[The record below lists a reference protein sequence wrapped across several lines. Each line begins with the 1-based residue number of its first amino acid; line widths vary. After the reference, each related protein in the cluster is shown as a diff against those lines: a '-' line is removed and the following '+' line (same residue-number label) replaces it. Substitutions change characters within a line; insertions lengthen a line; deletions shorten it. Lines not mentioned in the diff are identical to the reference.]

1 MKKVLAIF
9 LAMLMLLTLFT
20 GCAKKQT
27 ESKPEA
33 ETPAQTDAAQTDAAQ
48 TETAEPQTKALS
60 DMTFADVAS
69 STNDYWT
76 RLQDGVRDAAAEAG
90 ITVMESITQ
99 EGDIPAGV
107 AAVDAAIASGVDG
120 IITMCG
126 DPAAYIETINRAVE
140 SGIIVVTV
148 DQDSPE
154 SKRQYFV
161 GTSNYGAGKQMG
173 EYFLSQVGDTEQKIA
188 FYAGT
193 ITANNAVERMEGFE
207 DAISG
212 SSNIEIV
219 TREEV
224 KNDVQ
229 ITMDKTYAL
238 FNGYPDVTAI
248 YGVFAYDPLG
258 AAKACKELG
267 RDDVFVLG
275 FDDLEDSVQ
284 LLKEGWIKALAVQ
297 QPYEIGKTAVETMV
311 AAVQGNGPELGEI
324 GTDVKILTAENI
336 DG

>member
-33 ETPAQTDAAQTDAAQ
+33 ETPAQTDVAQ
-48 TETAEPQTKALS
+48 TETEEPQTKALS
-60 DMTFADVAS
+60 DMTFAYVAS

-140 SGIIVVTV
+140 NGIIVVTV
-148 DQDSPE
+148 DQDSSE

-193 ITANNAVERMEGFE
+193 ITASNAVERMEG
-207 DAISG
+207 
-212 SSNIEIV
+212 NIEIV

-267 RDDVFVLG
+267 RDDVLVLG